1 MADDLQTL
9 PHAYTE
15 GDTKPPLIAAF
26 MFDIS
31 AFTDIVAVVERPDG
45 TAFARSGTILNA
57 NQAQFDWLAT
67 DWVAGCSQ
75 LTVRLE
81 DAGAEPSHVPPII
94 VNVRPLPTPPT
105 P

>member
-1 MADDLQTL
+1 MADELPIL
-9 PHAYTE
+9 PHAYTA

-26 MFDIS
+26 KFDIS
-31 AFTDIVAVVERPDG
+31 TFTDVVAVVERSDG
-45 TAFARSGTILNA
+45 TAFERSATILNA
-57 NQAQFDWLAT
+57 NQAQFDWTST
-67 DWVAGCSQ
+67 DWIAGCSQ

-81 DAGAEPSHVPPII
+81 DAGANPSHVPPII